1 MEQNYRISFQVGETK
16 FEIEST
22 DKEWL
27 EKKEK
32 EYLGQILEKEK
43 MRTDAKM
50 EERFTEKSSMQS
62 LSIPQHLTI
71 NEFYQKYIRGKKI
84 TSRPNI
90 AVFFVYYLQK
100 ILRKETIKTQDVV
113 QCFADISYPNYNKL
127 NVTDILY
134 QGKRK
139 ALLNYVNNIWSLTL
153 TGEDFVL
160 NEITS
165 KKEE

>member
-1 MEQNYRISFQVGETK
+1 MEQNYRISFQVGDAK

-22 DKEWL
+22 DQEWI

-32 EYLGQILEKEK
+32 QYLEKIFESAKKGREPKGMQILPKEEI
-43 MRTDAKM
+43 RGTA
-50 EERFTEKSSMQS
+50 
-62 LSIPQHLTI
+62 IPQNLTI
-71 NEFYQKYIRGKKI
+71 NEFYQKYIKGKKV

-90 AVFFVYYLQK
+90 TVFFVYYLQK
-100 ILRKETIKTQDVV
+100 ILKRDNIKTQDVT

-127 NVTDILY
+127 NITDILN
-134 QGKRK
+134 QAKRK

-160 NEITS
+160 NTITNT
-165 KKEE
+165 EE

>member
-1 MEQNYRISFQVGETK
+1 MEQNYRISFQAGDAK

-32 EYLGQILEKEK
+32 EYLDQVFEKRKKRAEGK
-43 MRTDAKM
+43 GLWVEDV
-50 EERFTEKSSMQS
+50 KSAPIAQSMS
-62 LSIPQHLTI
+62 I
-71 NEFYQKYIRGKKI
+71 NEFYQKYVRANKI

-90 AVFFVYYLQK
+90 AVFFVYYLQN
-100 ILRKETIKTQDVV
+100 ILKKDNIKTQDVV

-127 NVTDILY
+127 NVTDILN

-139 ALLNYVNNIWSLTL
+139 ALLNYVNNIWSLTS

-160 NEITS
+160 NIITN
-165 KKEE
+165 KEE